1 MVVPM
6 TKENGIRDDKKRH
19 PLTRSLRTLTRLRR
33 IQTRS
38 RHPLARL
45 RRTLTRSRRTLAR
58 SRHPLARLRR
68 TLTRSRRTPFPAIFV

>member
-19 PLTRSLRTLTRLRR
+19 PLTRL
-33 IQTRS
+33 
-38 RHPLARL
+38 
-45 RRTLTRSRRTLAR
+45 RTLTRSRRTLTLSLR
-58 SRHPLARLRR
+58 TLTRLRHPLTRSRR